1 METFPRCDTDSEP
14 VGLAG
19 LAFEME
25 LDERSP
31 PHCSI
36 LWCRTPSQALSSCD
50 ASDSGGEHGTE
61 HDEDETACCSK
72 PVRHC
77 AMDDGAMH
85 DASTL
90 SSPGSPETAC
100 PRAPRS
106 SGSAAEDDAEF
117 MHAASSAWAES
128 RGSGSQPLYLWM
140 CLGQRACDSK
150 RRGRS
155 IGAHRCMFIT
165 VTIGP

>member
-1 METFPRCDTDSEP
+1 MPSAIPFNKQNPLSQ
-14 VGLAG
+14 
-19 LAFEME
+19 ME

-117 MHAASSAWAES
+117 MHAASSASAES

-140 CLGQRACDSK
+140 GLGQRACDSK

-155 IGAHRCMFIT
+155 IGAVAHTPVF
-165 VTIGP
+165 